1 MTMRVRCTTLT
12 AMALLIASA
21 PGRPL
26 HSQVAADR
34 MEALVQADRSAA
46 AASWKLGLRGALLE
60 ACDRDGVLLLPGAPL
75 VTGTPD
81 ALRDLTDAPSPL
93 SSKVTWDPLG
103 LEISSDSSVAL
114 MWGAASLPTDAEVPT
129 PGRFVCIWEYS
140 TSTWKIAALVLQGPV
155 FAYRGADIATA
166 GKTPPR
172 RHSEKFFQAD
182 RDFARLAADSGA
194 SIAFQRWAAPEA
206 MMFGSR
212 GFIIRGRET
221 IGKAV
226 DGPATWSWAP
236 VAGGGSPAG
245 DLGWTVG
252 EAVIAPAE
260 GTPVRTKYLTV
271 WRTHPDGSVRFILDA
286 GNPRP

>member
-1 MTMRVRCTTLT
+1 MTIPVLRTTVT
-12 AMALLIASA
+12 AMAALIVFA
-21 PGRPL
+21 PGRQL

-60 ACDRDGVLLLPGAPL
+60 ASDHDGVLLLPGAPL
-75 VTGTPD
+75 VIGMPD
-81 ALRDLTDAPSPL
+81 ALRDLADVPSPL

-103 LEISSDSSVAL
+103 LEISSDSSLAL
-114 MWGAASLPTDAEVPT
+114 MWGVAFPAPQADAPA
-129 PGRFVCIWEYS
+129 PGRFVSAWKYS
-140 TSTWKIAALVLQGPV
+140 NSAWKIAALVLQGPA
-155 FAYRGADIATA
+155 FAYKGAGLATA
-166 GKTPPR
+166 AKTPPGT
-172 RHSEKFFQAD
+172 HSEKFFKAD

-206 MMFGSR
+206 MMFGRR
-212 GFIIRGRET
+212 GFIIRGPET
-221 IGKAV
+221 IAKAV
-226 DGPATWSWAP
+226 DGPAAWSWAP
-236 VAGGGSPAG
+236 VAGGGSSTG

-260 GTPVRTKYLTV
+260 GTAVRTKYLTA
-271 WRTHPDGSVRFILDA
+271 WRVQPDGSIRFIVDA